1 MLMILFLVIPNLRRK
16 KKEKTASDVHLRL
29 KKSTVFYFVLTL
41 HVALVSLVS
50 EYQHYE
56 NMELRVVS
64 ILMGPNTAK

>member
-1 MLMILFLVIPNLRRK
+1 MSILDK
-16 KKEKTASDVHLRL
+16 

-41 HVALVSLVS
+41 HVAPVSLVS

>member
-1 MLMILFLVIPNLRRK
+1 MSILDK
-16 KKEKTASDVHLRL
+16 
-29 KKSTVFYFVLTL
+29 KKSTVFFFVLTL